1 MNLFLIKFVSDTK
14 RILKMKRHSLI
25 FACLVLCCIELYAQS
40 PGQKWESVYESNDQ
54 IVYVD
59 TSSIKQ
65 FENQISALSIT
76 LYKQPQLIESLN
88 KEAKSVKSQILFNA
102 ASKKYTVIGTLY
114 YDKDLKI
121 LGETSLPGFTSGSE
135 NFSIPLEENE
145 AMTAVFNKS
154 VEYLK
159 SGVAVIE
166 QKDFSKSSDKNK
178 ELSSTESQKS
188 KLPGNQ
194 LNKTAKDS
202 ADAKDRIALFLSKK
216 DSVQKTEQAKI
227 NASPLDEKTKPS
239 TNLRSTVTPK
249 KSETVSKH
257 EYESESETNPKSTI
271 FTDGTKYSFQVSS
284 WKNKSKAESEV
295 ARLKSEGH
303 NAFLTEGYVRGAT
316 WPRVRIGY
324 FNTLEETEEYMKK
337 VK

>member
-1 MNLFLIKFVSDTK
+1 MSKQKIIITILI
-14 RILKMKRHSLI
+14 
-25 FACLVLCCIELYAQS
+25 LCGISLYAQS
-40 PGQKWESVYESNDQ
+40 PGQKWESVFESKDQ

-65 FENQISALSIT
+65 FENQISVLSIT
-76 LYKQPQLIESLN
+76 SYKQPQLIESLN

-121 LGETSLPGFTSGSE
+121 LGETSLPGFASGSE
-135 NFSIPLEENE
+135 NFSISLEGNE
-145 AMTAVFNKS
+145 TMTAVFNKS

-166 QKDFSKSSDKNK
+166 QKDFSKNSDKNK
-178 ELSSTESQKS
+178 ERSIPDSQKN
-188 KLPGNQ
+188 KLSGKQ
-194 LNKTAKDS
+194 LNKTTKDS
-202 ADAKDRIALFLSKK
+202 VKAKDRVALFLSKK
-216 DSVQKTEQAKI
+216 DSVQKSTQI
-227 NASPLDEKTKPS
+227 NIKPYVEKTKS
-239 TNLRSTVTPK
+239 GNNLKAPVTVK
-249 KSETVSKH
+249 KNETVSKQKN
-257 EYESESETNPKSTI
+257 ESETNPISTI

-303 NAFLTEGYVRGAT
+303 NAFITEGYIKGAT
-316 WPRVRIGY
+316 WYRVRIGY
-324 FNTLEETEEYMKK
+324 FNSLQETEEYMKK
-337 VK
+337 IK

>member
-1 MNLFLIKFVSDTK
+1 MRRKEIIVVLLF
-14 RILKMKRHSLI
+14 
-25 FACLVLCCIELYAQS
+25 VLFCARLSAQS
-40 PGQKWESVYESNDQ
+40 PGLKWESVYESNDQ

-76 LYKQPQLIESLN
+76 SYKHPQLIESLN

-135 NFSIPLEENE
+135 NFSIPLEGNE

-166 QKDFSKSSDKNK
+166 QKDFSKNSDKNK
-178 ELSSTESQKS
+178 ESSNSESQKS
-188 KLPGNQ
+188 KLLGNT
-194 LNKTAKDS
+194 LNKTTKDS
-202 ADAKDRIALFLSKK
+202 ANEKDRIALFLSKK
-216 DSVQKTEQAKI
+216 DSVQKSEQAKI
-227 NASPLDEKTKPS
+227 NTPLSDEKTKS
-239 TNLRSTVTPK
+239 NANLKGAVTSNK
-249 KSETVSKH
+249 RETVSNQD
-257 EYESESETNPKSTI
+257 YESENERNPKSTI

-284 WKNKSKAESEV
+284 WKNKLKAESE
-295 ARLKSEGH
+295 AAKLKSEGH
-303 NAFLTEGYVRGAT
+303 NAFITEGYVRGAT
-316 WPRVRIGY
+316 WYRVRIGF
-324 FNTLEETEEYMKK
+324 FNSLEETEEYMKK

>member
-1 MNLFLIKFVSDTK
+1 MRRKEIIVVLLF
-14 RILKMKRHSLI
+14 
-25 FACLVLCCIELYAQS
+25 VLFCARLSAQS
-40 PGQKWESVYESNDQ
+40 PGLKWESVYESNDL

-76 LYKQPQLIESLN
+76 SYKHPQLIESLN

-135 NFSIPLEENE
+135 NFSIPLEGNE

-166 QKDFSKSSDKNK
+166 QKDFSKNSDKNK
-178 ELSSTESQKS
+178 ESSNSESQKS
-188 KLPGNQ
+188 KLLGNT
-194 LNKTAKDS
+194 LNKTTKDS
-202 ADAKDRIALFLSKK
+202 ANEKDRIALFLSKK
-216 DSVQKTEQAKI
+216 DSVQKSEQAKI
-227 NASPLDEKTKPS
+227 NTPLSDEKTKS
-239 TNLRSTVTPK
+239 NANLKGAVTSNK
-249 KSETVSKH
+249 RETVSNQD
-257 EYESESETNPKSTI
+257 YESENERNPKSTI

-284 WKNKSKAESEV
+284 WKNKLKAESE
-295 ARLKSEGH
+295 AAKLKSEGH
-303 NAFLTEGYVRGAT
+303 NAFITEGYVRGAT
-316 WPRVRIGY
+316 WYRVRIGF
-324 FNTLEETEEYMKK
+324 FNSLEETEEYMKK

>member
-1 MNLFLIKFVSDTK
+1 MRKQNLI
-14 RILKMKRHSLI
+14 I
-25 FACLVLCCIELYAQS
+25 FILVLCGIELYAQS
-40 PGQKWESVYESNDQ
+40 PGQKWESVFESKDQ

-65 FENQISALSIT
+65 FENQISVLSIT
-76 LYKQPQLIESLN
+76 SYKQPQLIESLN

-135 NFSIPLEENE
+135 NFSIPLEGNE
-145 AMTAVFNKS
+145 TMTIVFNKS
-154 VEYLK
+154 VEFLK

-178 ELSSTESQKS
+178 ELSNADSRRS
-188 KLPGNQ
+188 KLSGNQ
-194 LNKTAKDS
+194 LNKTTKDS
-202 ADAKDRIALFLSKK
+202 VNAKDRVALFLSKK
-216 DSVQKTEQAKI
+216 DSIQKSSQI
-227 NASPLDEKTKPS
+227 NNNIKTFDDKTKS
-239 TNLRSTVTPK
+239 GTNLKVSITEK
-249 KSETVSKH
+249 KKDKLLQKGN
-257 EYESESETNPKSTI
+257 ESETNPKSTI

-303 NAFLTEGYVRGAT
+303 NSFITEGYVKGTT
-316 WPRVRIGY
+316 WYRVRIGY
-324 FNTLEETEEYMKK
+324 FNSLEETEKYMKK

>member
-1 MNLFLIKFVSDTK
+1 
-14 RILKMKRHSLI
+14 MKRKKNI
-25 FACLVLCCIELYAQS
+25 VVLLFVLFCARLSAQS
-40 PGQKWESVYESNDQ
+40 PGLKWESVYESNDQ

-76 LYKQPQLIESLN
+76 SYKHPQLIESLN

-135 NFSIPLEENE
+135 NFSIPLEGNE

-166 QKDFSKSSDKNK
+166 QKDFSKNSDKNK
-178 ELSSTESQKS
+178 ESSNSESQKS
-188 KLPGNQ
+188 KLLGNT
-194 LNKTAKDS
+194 LNKTTKDS
-202 ADAKDRIALFLSKK
+202 ANEKDRIALFLSKK
-216 DSVQKTEQAKI
+216 DSVQKSEQAKI
-227 NASPLDEKTKPS
+227 NTPLSDEKTKS
-239 TNLRSTVTPK
+239 NANLKGAVTSNK
-249 KSETVSKH
+249 RETVSNQ
-257 EYESESETNPKSTI
+257 EYESENERNPKSTI

-284 WKNKSKAESEV
+284 WKNKLKAESE
-295 ARLKSEGH
+295 AAKLKSEGH
-303 NAFLTEGYVRGAT
+303 NAFITEGYVRGAT
-316 WPRVRIGY
+316 WYRVRIGF
-324 FNTLEETEEYMKK
+324 FNSLEETEEYMKK

>member
-145 AMTAVFNKS
+145 AMTAV
-154 VEYLK
+154 
-159 SGVAVIE
+159 
-166 QKDFSKSSDKNK
+166 
-178 ELSSTESQKS
+178 ST
-188 KLPGNQ
+188 NQ
-194 LNKTAKDS
+194 LN
-202 ADAKDRIALFLSKK
+202 I
-216 DSVQKTEQAKI
+216 
-227 NASPLDEKTKPS
+227 
-239 TNLRSTVTPK
+239 
-249 KSETVSKH
+249 
-257 EYESESETNPKSTI
+257 
-271 FTDGTKYSFQVSS
+271 
-284 WKNKSKAESEV
+284 
-295 ARLKSEGH
+295 
-303 NAFLTEGYVRGAT
+303 
-316 WPRVRIGY
+316 
-324 FNTLEETEEYMKK
+324 
-337 VK
+337 